1 MASVKVKFRVSTVDN
16 KPGSIYFQ
24 IIQNRMV
31 RQLNTDYKIYAD
43 EWDEKSESIIAKG
56 QRTNLLASIK
66 ECLDWDIVRLNR
78 VVKTLENEHH
88 RYSAD
93 DVITAFLKLTKEVSL
108 CSFMHKVIAQLKQ
121 LGKERTSE
129 TYTAALK
136 SFMRFRNEQD
146 IPLDGI
152 SSDLIQMYEAWLR
165 AREVRMNTISF
176 YMRIL
181 RAVYNRAVEKGLV
194 EQKEPFRHV
203 YTGIEK
209 TRKRAIS
216 LKEVKKLK
224 NLDLSRKPS
233 LEFARDIF
241 LFSFYTRG
249 MSFIDIAYLRKSD
262 LSNGILTYHRRKT
275 GQLLTIRWENC
286 MKEIVDKYE
295 DKNSKYLL
303 PLLCSDGDSRK
314 QYKNALRLV
323 NYHLK
328 TISKMLNIQDPIT
341 MYVARHSWASAAK
354 QNKVPL
360 SIISQGMGHD
370 SEVTTQI
377 YLASLDTSVIDKANK
392 MILNSL

>member
-129 TYTAALK
+129 TYTVALK

>member
-129 TYTAALK
+129 TYTVALK

-241 LFSFYTRG
+241 LFSFHTRG

>member
-1 MASVKVKFRVSTVDN
+1 MTINRGAS
-16 KPGSIYFQ
+16 
-24 IIQNRMV
+24 
-31 RQLNTDYKIYAD
+31 
-43 EWDEKSESIIAKG
+43 DEKSESIIAKG

-129 TYTAALK
+129 TYTVALK

>member
-1 MASVKVKFRVSTVDN
+1 MASVKVKFRVSTVEN

-129 TYTAALK
+129 TYTVALK

>member
-129 TYTAALK
+129 TYTAALN

-203 YTGIEK
+203 YTGVEK

-224 NLDLSRKPS
+224 NLDLSKKPS

-303 PLLCSDGDSRK
+303 PLLCSDGDIRK

>member
-31 RQLNTDYKIYAD
+31 RQLNTDYKIYAY

-66 ECLDWDIVRLNR
+66 EYLDWDIVRLNR

-129 TYTAALK
+129 TYTVALK

>member
-43 EWDEKSESIIAKG
+43 EWDENSESIIAKG

-108 CSFMHKVIAQLKQ
+108 CSFMHKVIEQLKQ

>member
-1 MASVKVKFRVSTVDN
+1 MASVKVKFRASTVDK
-16 KPGSIYFQ
+16 KPGGIYFQ

-43 EWDEKSESIIAKG
+43 EWDEENESILVKG
-56 QRTNLLASIK
+56 QRSNVLSSIK
-66 ECLDWDIVRLNR
+66 ECLDWDIVRFNR
-78 VVKTLENEHH
+78 VVKKLEKECHK
-88 RYSAD
+88 YTAD
-93 DVITAFLKLTKEVSL
+93 DVITAFLKLTNEVSL
-108 CSFMHKVIAQLKQ
+108 CTFMHRIIAQLKQ

-136 SFMRFRNEQD
+136 SFMKFRNEQD

-152 SSDLIQMYEAWLR
+152 NSDLIQMYEAWLKS
-165 AREVRMNTISF
+165 REVRMNTISF

-203 YTGIEK
+203 YTGVEK

-216 LKEVKKLK
+216 LKDVKKLK
-224 NLDLSRKPS
+224 NLDLSMKPS

>member
-129 TYTAALK
+129 TYTAALN